1 MLPVSYP
8 GGSLKPPVKDRV
20 SDKPRGGTFVRVPR
34 GETRSTASSGP
45 LVSHDKKEHPPV
57 TKKEMIQAIA
67 EELDIDQTLARKIVQ
82 RCLDSI
88 VDTIVTCGR
97 LELRNFG
104 VFEVKQR
111 AARKARNPKTN
122 EEVYVPAKRVI
133 TFQAGKNVVA
143 RLRNASASD

>member
-1 MLPVSYP
+1 M
-8 GGSLKPPVKDRV
+8 
-20 SDKPRGGTFVRVPR
+20 
-34 GETRSTASSGP
+34 
-45 LVSHDKKEHPPV
+45 

-67 EELDIDQTLARKIVQ
+67 AELDIDQTLARKIVQ

-88 VDTIVTCGR
+88 VDTIVTRGR

-143 RLRNASASD
+143 RLRSASASD

>member
-1 MLPVSYP
+1 M
-8 GGSLKPPVKDRV
+8 
-20 SDKPRGGTFVRVPR
+20 
-34 GETRSTASSGP
+34 
-45 LVSHDKKEHPPV
+45 
-57 TKKEMIQAIA
+57 TKKEMIQTIA
-67 EELDIDQTLARKIVQ
+67 EELDVDQTLARKIVQ

-88 VDTIVTCGR
+88 LETIVSKGR

-133 TFQAGKNVVA
+133 TFQAGKNVAA
-143 RLRNASASD
+143 RLQNVSPSN